1 MGHGTLDEDLYELLT
16 LRVLVRSE
24 HLEIA
29 EALRWHLEDFR
40 GDVRGDHDVLVEVAA
55 GPGDR
60 IRYVRDGVQERLG
73 PPRRILRHALWDIH
87 QLVVDRVP
95 GFLFIHAGAV
105 VRNGAAVLVPAAM
118 EVGKSSLTAALV
130 QRGYGYLSDEYGAL
144 KLDTGEAHPFPKRIT
159 LAPDTLRYL
168 PGLEERLHDRQGLSG
183 QLTDR
188 YAGPADL
195 GGSIAA
201 PAPVDVVI
209 FPSVIRGGPPR
220 LNPLTPAQAVVELSR
235 CCLNHFRYGRE
246 GLDLLVSVA
255 RGADSFLLEGG
266 TPVERADV
274 IAALG
279 H

>member
-1 MGHGTLDEDLYELLT
+1 MSPDVLAEDLYELLT

-40 GDVRGDHDVLVEVAA
+40 SDVRGGSDVLVEVTAER
-55 GPGDR
+55 GDR
-60 IRYVRDGVQERLG
+60 LRYVRDGVQRRLG

-95 GFLFIHAGAV
+95 SFLFLHAGAV
-105 VRNGAAVLVPAAM
+105 VRNGGALLLPAAM
-118 EVGKSSLTAALV
+118 EVGKSSLTATLI

-159 LAPDTLRYL
+159 LAPDVLHYL
-168 PGLEERLHDRQGLSG
+168 PGLEERLHDRHGLSG

-195 GGSIAA
+195 GGSIGA
-201 PAPVDVVI
+201 PAPVRRVV
-209 FPSVIRGGPPR
+209 FPSIIREGPPH
-220 LNPLTPAQAVVELSR
+220 LTPLTPAAAVAELSR
-235 CCLNHFRYGRE
+235 RCLNLFRYGRE

-255 RGADSFLLEGG
+255 RSADSFLLEGG
-266 TPVERADV
+266 TPQERAGLIDG
-274 IAALG
+274 A
-279 H
+279 